1 MTDEVEDGG
10 GGELPEW
17 AQRIQALT
25 ARAGIPQA
33 ELARRAGMS
42 RDAYNRYYRGATRPP
57 YKQAVALARL
67 FGVEVRD
74 IDPDRDGIA
83 ALHRAG
89 EASRE
94 AWEEETEYMEARSR
108 PAYSLHP
115 PSSGDPGMVRLR
127 VDADIPLESAT
138 TIISLLQRDPKP

>member
-1 MTDEVEDGG
+1 MADEGEDGG

-17 AQRIQALT
+17 ARRIQALT
-25 ARAGIPQA
+25 ERAGIPQA

-42 RDAYNRYYRGATRPP
+42 RDAYNRYFRGVTRPP

-67 FGVEVRD
+67 FGVTVKD
-74 IDPDRDGIA
+74 IDPDRAGVEA
-83 ALHRAG
+83 MQRASNSSL
-89 EASRE
+89 EYLA
-94 AWEEETEYMEARSR
+94 EETAYMESMSR

-115 PSSGDPGMVRLR
+115 PSTGDAGMVRLR

-138 TIISLLQRDPKP
+138 TIISLLQKDPKP